1 MPKQVDHDA
10 YRKELAARA
19 APVFREHGY
28 QGLGMRQI
36 ANELGVSKSALYHY
50 FPSKEALFAAC
61 TDYVTSTSLESA
73 RVHDLPEEASPE
85 DQAKAVRQLLE
96 EMEGDFPGELSL
108 LVDYL
113 REMTPAHVRQ
123 DENMQLSR
131 RKTLEMMEAIVGPDD
146 ALPVL
151 CLLYGTMLQRY
162 FDGGQT
168 DLDAIIPWLQQALH
182 R

>member
-10 YRKELAARA
+10 YREELAARA

-36 ANELGVSKSALYHY
+36 AKELGVSKSSLYHY

-61 TDYVTSTSLESA
+61 TDHVTSTGLDGA
-73 RVHDLPEEASPE
+73 RAQDLPEQATPE
-85 DQAKAVRQLLE
+85 EQADAVRRVFE
-96 EMEGDFPGELSL
+96 EMERDFAGELSL

-113 REMTPAHVRQ
+113 RGMAPADVRQ
-123 DENMQLSR
+123 DENMQLAR
-131 RKTLEMMEAIVGPDD
+131 RKTLEMVEAIVGPDD
-146 ALPVL
+146 AVPVL

-162 FDGGQT
+162 FDGGETELQEVMS
-168 DLDAIIPWLQQALH
+168 WLTEAL
-182 R
+182 RN